1 MADRI
6 QHDDAPVQPVA
17 RAEAPD
23 DVHSRARSFDEA
35 ADAYERARPGWPP
48 EAVEIAARR
57 LGLERGA
64 AVLDLAAG
72 TGKLTRRLAG
82 RFGSV
87 TAVEPLGGMRAV
99 LEEAIPFVRVL
110 AGTAEAIPL
119 PDASVD
125 AVFVGEAIH
134 WFDPGRATAEVARVL
149 RPGGGVAVLYN
160 RLDRPS
166 REEPW
171 RVEADAALGRHRLPP
186 DDVDPDDETVWRTAL
201 ATLGEVHDDAVENVH
216 RLDAAGLL
224 ALFSS
229 FSGIAGLP
237 PERREAALADL
248 AGVLERHGVRED
260 ELVFRTQITTVRA
273 A

>member
-1 MADRI
+1 MPGA
-6 QHDDAPVQPVA
+6 
-17 RAEAPD
+17 D
-23 DVHSRARSFDEA
+23 DVHSRARSFDA
-35 ADAYERARPGWPP
+35 AAEAYERARPGWPP

-87 TAVEPLGGMRAV
+87 TAVEPLDGMRAV

-125 AVFVGEAIH
+125 AVFVAEAFH
-134 WFDPGRATAEVARVL
+134 WFDPGRAVAELARVL
-149 RPGGGVAVLYN
+149 RPGGGVAVLFN
-160 RLDRPS
+160 RLDRAGQQ
-166 REEPW
+166 EPW
-171 RVEADAALGRHRLPP
+171 RLEADTVLGRHRLPP

-224 ALFSS
+224 ALFSA